1 MQILLIGGGGR
12 EHALAW
18 KLAQSEQVEKIYA
31 APGNPGIA
39 VLDKCECV
47 TLDLNDLESVAAFA
61 EEHGIDLTVVGPEAT
76 LVAGIADVF
85 AAKGLPVFGPSKAA
99 AELEGSKAF
108 AKNLMAKY
116 DIPTAFFKVCED
128 IETAKAYVKEK
139 GAPIVVK
146 ADGLAAGKGV
156 VVAMTEEEAF
166 EAIDEMMGEQ
176 HKFGGAGARVVIEE
190 FMQGE
195 EASLL
200 AFTDGEH
207 VVPMIAAQDHKRV
220 FDGDKGPNTGGMG
233 TYAPAPVLTDILRLR
248 AVEKVL
254 KPVVAAMKAEG
265 RTYKGCLY
273 AGLMVC
279 GDEVKVVEFNCRFG
293 DPETQVVLPLLDGDL
308 AEIMLACATGE
319 LDKADVK
326 WKDEAAVCVVMA
338 SGGYPE
344 HYEQG
349 YPISGLDKA
358 GAMPDTVVFHAG
370 TKISNGSVVTAG
382 GRVLGV
388 TSSGR
393 DIAEAQERAYRAV
406 SAISFDD
413 MQYRRDIAWRALKK

>member
-1 MQILLIGGGGR
+1 MQILLIGSGGR

-18 KLAQSEQVEKIYA
+18 KLAQSGQVEKIFA

-39 VLDKCECV
+39 AVEKCECV
-47 TLDLNDLESVAAFA
+47 ELKLNDLDSVADFA

-85 AAKGLPVFGPSKAA
+85 AARGLAVFGPSKAA

-116 DIPTAFFKVCED
+116 NIPTAFFKVCED
-128 IETAKAYVKEK
+128 LETAKAYVKEK
-139 GAPIVVK
+139 GAPIVIK

-156 VVAMTEEEAF
+156 VVAMTEAEAY

-207 VVPMIAAQDHKRV
+207 IVPMIASQDHKRA

-248 AVEKVL
+248 AVEKIL

-308 AEIMLACATGE
+308 AEIMLACATGG
-319 LDKADVK
+319 LDKVSIGWHDK
-326 WKDEAAVCVVMA
+326 AAVCVVLA

-344 HYEQG
+344 HYDQG
-349 YPISGLDKA
+349 YPISGLDEA
-358 GAMPDTVVFHAG
+358 GKMPETVVFHAG
-370 TKISNGSVVTAG
+370 TKISDGSVVTAG

-388 TSSGR
+388 TAVGK
-393 DIAEAQERAYRAV
+393 DIADAQERAYKAASV
-406 SAISFDD
+406 ISFKD
-413 MQYRRDIAWRALKK
+413 MQYRKDIAWRALKK

>member
-18 KLAQSEQVEKIYA
+18 KLAQSAQVEKIYA
-31 APGNPGIA
+31 VPGNPGIA
-39 VLDKCECV
+39 AVEKCEC
-47 TLDLNDLESVAAFA
+47 TELDLNNLDGVADFA

-76 LVAGIADVF
+76 LVAGLADVF
-85 AAKGLPVFGPSKAA
+85 AARGLAVFGPSKAA
-99 AELEGSKAF
+99 AQLEGSKAF

-116 DIPTAFFKVCED
+116 NIPTAFFKVCED

-139 GAPIVVK
+139 GAPIVIK

-156 VVAMTEEEAF
+156 VVAMTEAEAL

-207 VVPMIAAQDHKRV
+207 IVPMIASQDHKRA

-233 TYAPAPVLTDILRLR
+233 TYAPAPVLNDILRLR
-248 AVEKVL
+248 AVEKIL

-265 RTYKGCLY
+265 MPYKGCLY

-279 GDEVKVVEFNCRFG
+279 SDEVKVVEFNCRFG

-308 AEIMLACATGE
+308 AEIMLACATGG
-319 LDKADVK
+319 LDKVDIG
-326 WKDEAAVCVVMA
+326 WKDKAAVCVVLA

-344 HYEQG
+344 SYKNG

-358 GAMPDTVVFHAG
+358 GALPDTVVFHAG
-370 TKISNGSVVTAG
+370 TKISDGCVVTAG

-388 TSSGR
+388 TASGK
-393 DIAEAQERAYRAV
+393 DIAEAQERAYKAV
-406 SAISFDD
+406 SLISFMD
-413 MQYRRDIAWRALKK
+413 MQYRKDIAWRALKK

>member
-1 MQILLIGGGGR
+1 MQILLIGSGGR

-18 KLAQSEQVEKIYA
+18 KLAQSGQVEKIFA

-39 VLDKCECV
+39 AVEKCECV
-47 TLDLNDLESVAAFA
+47 ELNLNDLDSVADFA

-85 AAKGLPVFGPSKAA
+85 AARGLAVFGPSKAA

-116 DIPTAFFKVCED
+116 NIPTAFFKVCED
-128 IETAKAYVKEK
+128 LETAKAYVKEK
-139 GAPIVVK
+139 GAPIVIK

-156 VVAMTEEEAF
+156 VVAMTEAEAY

-207 VVPMIAAQDHKRV
+207 IVPMIASQDHKRA

-233 TYAPAPVLTDILRLR
+233 TYAPAPVLIDILRLR
-248 AVEKVL
+248 AVEKIL

-308 AEIMLACATGE
+308 AEIMLACATGG
-319 LDKADVK
+319 LDKVSIGWHDK
-326 WKDEAAVCVVMA
+326 AAVCVVLA

-344 HYEQG
+344 HYVQG
-349 YPISGLDKA
+349 YPISGLDEA
-358 GAMPDTVVFHAG
+358 GKMPETVVFHAG
-370 TKISNGSVVTAG
+370 TKISDGSVVTAG

-388 TSSGR
+388 TAVGK
-393 DIAEAQERAYRAV
+393 DIADAQERAYKAV
-406 SAISFDD
+406 SVISFKD
-413 MQYRRDIAWRALKK
+413 MQYRKDIAWRALKK

>member
-18 KLAQSEQVEKIYA
+18 KLAQSAQVEKIYA

-39 VLDKCECV
+39 AVEKCEC
-47 TLDLNDLESVAAFA
+47 TELDLNNLDGVADFA

-76 LVAGIADVF
+76 LVAGLADVF
-85 AAKGLPVFGPSKAA
+85 AARGLAVFGPSKAA
-99 AELEGSKAF
+99 AQLEGSKAF

-116 DIPTAFFKVCED
+116 NIPTAFFKVCED

-139 GAPIVVK
+139 GAPIVIK

-156 VVAMTEEEAF
+156 VVAMTEAEAL

-207 VVPMIAAQDHKRV
+207 IVPMIASQDHKRA

-233 TYAPAPVLTDILRLR
+233 TYAPAPVLNDILRLR
-248 AVEKVL
+248 AVEKIL

-265 RTYKGCLY
+265 MPYKGCLY

-308 AEIMLACATGE
+308 AEIMLACATGG
-319 LDKADVK
+319 LDKVDIG
-326 WKDEAAVCVVMA
+326 WKDKAAVCVVLA

-344 HYEQG
+344 SYKNG

-358 GAMPDTVVFHAG
+358 GALPDTVVFHAG
-370 TKISNGSVVTAG
+370 TKISDGCVVTAG

-388 TSSGR
+388 TASGK
-393 DIAEAQERAYRAV
+393 DIAEAQERAYKAV
-406 SAISFDD
+406 SLISFTD
-413 MQYRRDIAWRALKK
+413 MQYRKDIAWRALKK